1 LLFGNLY
8 LSDTHMGIFGSTVS
22 FFDTLFPFQHRE
34 VTMQAELFELLK
46 TVLKARRMT
55 YADLAEQLGLSEPT
69 IKRIFAERDCKLSRM
84 NEICSALGLTI
95 DDLVAEANRIDVQPT
110 QLTDRQEARLAED
123 RPAFNLFLLLLDGMT
138 IEAVQK
144 QYQLEKQRIFK
155 LGIKLEKIGLA
166 EVMPGNRIRLTV
178 QSPVEFRRDGPL
190 HQALVNLNMTFLR
203 STYLA
208 TDTEHSAYLTQTRR
222 MTQKTAQHILARIRD
237 VQVEL
242 SNLARRDQLTQ
253 AEDALQSF
261 KIGIALSP
269 IVFSD
274 LLSLEEKGS

>member
-1 LLFGNLY
+1 
-8 LSDTHMGIFGSTVS
+8 
-22 FFDTLFPFQHRE
+22 
-34 VTMQAELFELLK
+34 MQAELFELLK

-55 YADLAEQLGLSEPT
+55 YADLAELLGLSEPT

-84 NEICSALGLTI
+84 NEICAALGLTL
-95 DDLVAEANRIDVQPT
+95 DDLVAEANRVEVQPIR
-110 QLTDRQEARLAED
+110 LTDRQEARLADD

-138 IEAVQK
+138 IEAIQE
-144 QYQLEKQRIFK
+144 QYRLEKQRVFK

-190 HQALVNLNMTFLR
+190 HQALVKLNMAFLR

-208 TDTEHSAYLTQTRR
+208 RDTEHSAYLTQTRR
-222 MTQKTAQHILARIRD
+222 MTQKTAKHILARLRD

-253 AEDALQSF
+253 PENALQSF

-269 IVFSD
+269 IVFSE
-274 LLSLEEKGS
+274 LLLLAEEGS

>member
-1 LLFGNLY
+1 
-8 LSDTHMGIFGSTVS
+8 
-22 FFDTLFPFQHRE
+22 
-34 VTMQAELFELLK
+34 MQAELFELLK

-55 YADLAEQLGLSEPT
+55 YADLAELLGLSEPT

-84 NEICSALGLTI
+84 NEFCTALGLTL
-95 DDLVAEANRIDVQPT
+95 DDLVAEANRVEVRTT
-110 QLTDRQEARLAED
+110 QLTDSQEAKLSED

-138 IEAVQK
+138 VETIREH
-144 QYQLEKQRIFK
+144 YQLKKQRIFK
-155 LGIKLEKIGLA
+155 LGMSLEKIGLA

-190 HQALVNLNMTFLR
+190 HQALVNLNMAFFR

-208 TDTEHSAYLTQTRR
+208 QDTEHSAYLTQTRR
-222 MTQKTAQHILARIRD
+222 MTQRTAQHILARLRD

-253 AEDALQSF
+253 PEDELRSF

-269 IVFSD
+269 IEFSD

>member
-1 LLFGNLY
+1 
-8 LSDTHMGIFGSTVS
+8 
-22 FFDTLFPFQHRE
+22 
-34 VTMQAELFELLK
+34 MQAELFELLK

-55 YADLAEQLGLSEPT
+55 YADLAGLLELSEPT

-84 NEICSALGLTI
+84 NEICAALGLTL

-110 QLTDRQEARLAED
+110 RLTDRQEARLAED

-138 IEAVQK
+138 IQAIKEH
-144 QYQLEKQRIFK
+144 YQLEEQRIFE
-155 LGIKLEKIGLA
+155 LGLKLEKMGLA
-166 EVMPGNRIRLTV
+166 EVMSGNHVRLTA

-190 HQALVNLNMTFLR
+190 HQALVKLNMAFVR
-203 STYLA
+203 NTYLA
-208 TDTEHSAYLTQTRR
+208 QDTEHSAYLTQTRR
-222 MTQKTAQHILARIRD
+222 MTHRTAQHILARLRD

-253 AEDALQSF
+253 PDNALQSF

-269 IVFSD
+269 IVFSE
-274 LLSLEEKGS
+274 LLSLTEASS

>member
-1 LLFGNLY
+1 
-8 LSDTHMGIFGSTVS
+8 
-22 FFDTLFPFQHRE
+22 
-34 VTMQAELFELLK
+34 MQVELFELLK

-55 YADLAEQLGLSEPT
+55 YADLAEILELSEPT
-69 IKRIFAERDCKLSRM
+69 IKRVFAERDCKLSRM
-84 NEICSALGLTI
+84 NEICAALGLTL
-95 DDLVAEANRIDVQPT
+95 DDLVAEANRIEVQPT
-110 QLTDRQEARLAED
+110 RLTDHQEARLAED

-138 IEAVQK
+138 IDAIQE
-144 QYQLEKQRIFK
+144 QYQLENPRVFI
-155 LGIKLEKIGLA
+155 LGMRLEKIGLA

-190 HQALVNLNMTFLR
+190 HQALVALNMTFLR

-208 TDTEHSAYLTQTRR
+208 QDTEHSAYLTQTRR
-222 MTQKTAQHILARIRD
+222 MTQKTAQHILARFRD
-237 VQVEL
+237 IQIEL

-253 AEDALQSF
+253 PENALQSF
-261 KIGIALSP
+261 KIGLALSP